1 MPKSD
6 RDQSILFHGEII
18 SKSVAESHAFP
29 VGQKFHYKNS
39 SYNDD
44 FVVVAI
50 KKDPGAE
57 YRQIVGKVAG
67 EVWMLLS
74 SLQKEAALGAV
85 TFPEKAVE
93 QKEKPAK
100 KSNTKKAKAK
110 GKK

>member
-18 SKSVAESHAFP
+18 SKSVAESHVFP

-39 SYNDD
+39 SYNDN

-85 TFPEKAVE
+85 TFPEKEKAVE
-93 QKEKPAK
+93 KVKATK
-100 KSNTKKAKAK
+100 KSNTKKAK

>member
-1 MPKSD
+1 MRKSD

-18 SKSVAESHAFP
+18 SKSIAESHAFP
-29 VGQKFHYKNS
+29 IGQKFHYKNS

-44 FVVVAI
+44 FTVVAI

-57 YRQIVGKVAG
+57 YRQIVGKIAG
-67 EVWMLLS
+67 EVWILLS

-85 TFPEKAVE
+85 TFPEKIA
-93 QKEKPAK
+93 QKEKAAK
-100 KSNTKKAKAK
+100 KTNTKKAK